1 MKADETLTAVNLLTG
16 FLGSGKTTLLQ
27 QLLGDPAMAD
37 VAVLINELG
46 EVGLDHHLLER
57 IDDNIVLLNS
67 GCLCCT
73 VRGELADA
81 LLDLYTKRSAGDI
94 SWFDRIVIE
103 STGLADPFPALST
116 LQAHAVLKNHFIIAS
131 VVTTIDAVN
140 GETQL
145 AGRMEAVRQ
154 AAAADVL
161 VITKTDLADEVATAR
176 LHRLL
181 ARLNP
186 AARVIEAGQ
195 AKASDFLAS
204 ASALNEGESMHE
216 ALHAADAFA
225 RSGDG
230 LHHHHHHHHHD
241 DHADAHEHDE
251 FDVQSFS
258 LVIEEQLDWT
268 AFGMWLTMLL
278 HRHGDKI
285 FRVKGILNVAGEA
298 YPVAVHG
305 VQRLVHPPVHMHE
318 WPDSSRASRLVFIV
332 EGIDPALIRSSFQAF
347 NDLSAKVL

>member
-1 MKADETLTAVNLLTG
+1 MKAVEGLTAVNLLTG

-27 QLLGDPAMAD
+27 RLLADPAMAD

-81 LLDLYTKRSAGDI
+81 LLDLYSKRASGDI
-94 SWFDRIVIE
+94 PWFDRVVIE

-116 LQAHAVLKNHFIIAS
+116 LQAHAVLKNHFTIAS
-131 VVTTIDAVN
+131 VITTIDAVN
-140 GETQL
+140 GEAQL
-145 AGRMEAVRQ
+145 AARMEAVRQ

-161 VITKTDLADEVATAR
+161 VITKTDLADDDAVEGLR
-176 LHRLL
+176 RLL
-181 ARLNP
+181 AGLNP
-186 AARVIEAGQ
+186 AARVIQ
-195 AKASDFLAS
+195 ADKASASDFLGGV
-204 ASALNEGESMHE
+204 SALNMGDGLHE
-216 ALHAADAFA
+216 ALHAANAFA

-230 LHHHHHHHHHD
+230 LHRHHHHHD
-241 DHADAHEHDE
+241 HHHDHGGHDE

-278 HRHGDKI
+278 HSHGDKI
-285 FRVKGILNVAGEA
+285 FRVKGILNVSGEN

-305 VQRLVHPPVHMHE
+305 VQRLVHPPVHMTA
-318 WPDSSRASRLVFIV
+318 WPSASRASRLVFIV
-332 EGIDPALIRSSFQAF
+332 EGLDPAWIRASFQAF
-347 NDLSAKVL
+347 NDLSAKIL